1 MKKILCLLLTASM
14 IFTFGACGNGDI
26 NEPNLPVD
34 DNQQVEEG
42 TGEPSGEVSGEEP
55 GEETGEPSG
64 EVSDDEQGNTEK
76 TDEKTEETKKPE
88 SSKPQASK
96 PSSSKDNTSSNGNTT
111 TEAKKPTSALN
122 LLSTVWKSYKDDEKF
137 PAAGGDYSEEN
148 MRENAPGKFG
158 TSDSGA
164 LQSTLAVPEDSAELI
179 SSAASLTHMMN
190 LNTFTAGSFKIKEK
204 DDVDKFAEAMKTSIE
219 NRRWVCGF
227 PDKMVIITVDK
238 YVVSVFGA
246 ADLVDTFKSKTLKA
260 YKTAEVYCDQNVE
273 V

>member
-14 IFTFGACGNGDI
+14 IFTFAACGNEKPG
-26 NEPNLPVD
+26 EPNLPAD

-42 TGEPSGEVSGEEP
+42 TGEPETGEEP
-55 GEETGEPSG
+55 G
-64 EVSDDEQGNTEK
+64 DEQKDAEQ
-76 TDEKTEETKKPE
+76 TDEKTQETKKPE
-88 SSKPQASK
+88 SAKPETSKPSASKPQTSK
-96 PSSSKDNTSSNGNTT
+96 PSSSSGNTSSNGNATA
-111 TEAKKPTSALN
+111 EAKKPTSALN

-148 MRENAPGKFG
+148 MREDAPGKFS
-158 TSDSGA
+158 TSDSGV
-164 LQSTLAVPEDSAELI
+164 LQSTLAVPEDSASLI

-190 LNTFTAGSFKIKEK
+190 LNTFTAGSFKIKDK
-204 DDVDKFAEAMKTSIE
+204 GDVDKFADAMKTSIE

-227 PDKMVIITVDK
+227 PDKMMIITVDK

-260 YKTAEVYCDQNVE
+260 YKTAKVYCEENVE
-273 V
+273 